1 MKEVKIRV
9 PTPEDVFPEEFR
21 HHMMQAYKEI
31 LLAFKSLIDDRV
43 KKIESEEKK
52 KIKKIEI
59 S

>member
-1 MKEVKIRV
+1 MKEIKIRV
-9 PTPEDVFPEEFR
+9 PTPDDVIPEEFK

-31 LLAFKSLIDDRV
+31 LLAFKSLIDDRI
-43 KKIESEEKK
+43 KKIESKENK